1 MTMHTDR
8 RTVSLAV
15 NLLVAAVC
23 MSLVACRLSTANAEG
38 ALSASVGGVK
48 SLVVK
53 NVNGSVEIVKDPA
66 ATDLQI
72 SAKVRCAAESK
83 EAAEARLKDTKLLA
97 ERDAEGCV
105 RVEVV
110 FPSREPAAMNVVLN
124 ASREGASLVI
134 RAANLDGIEVD
145 TVNGSITS
153 GAFAGRAKLGTSNGA
168 IRIDG
173 HAGPVHLGTSNG
185 SIEAA
190 RVGTPLIAETSNGR
204 VEVSLA
210 ETATG
215 DVTIDTS
222 NGRVELQLPAAW
234 QGTVH
239 ADTSNG
245 SVETSIPS
253 AKVVSA
259 SRGEATVTVGDGT
272 KAKATIDTSN
282 RRVTIHSVNK

>member
-15 NLLVAAVC
+15 NLLVATVC

-38 ALSASVGGVK
+38 ALSASVGGAK

-83 EAAEARLKDTKLLA
+83 EAAEARLKDTKLVA
-97 ERDAEGCV
+97 ERDAESCV
-105 RVEVV
+105 RVQVV
-110 FPSREPAAMNVVLN
+110 FPPREPAAGTVMLGG
-124 ASREGASLVI
+124 SGEGASLVI
-134 RAANLDGIEVD
+134 RAANLEGIQVD

-153 GAFAGRAKLGTSNGA
+153 GAFAGRAKLGTSNGS

-173 HAGPVHLGTSNG
+173 HGGPVHL
-185 SIEAA
+185 
-190 RVGTPLIAETSNGR
+190 
-204 VEVSLA
+204 
-210 ETATG
+210 
-215 DVTIDTS
+215 
-222 NGRVELQLPAAW
+222 
-234 QGTVH
+234 
-239 ADTSNG
+239 DTSNG

-282 RRVTIHSVNK
+282 GRVTIHSVNN